1 MSRAERPT
9 NAGDGV
15 CYGFGGADF
24 VVSAAPED
32 MRRDAR

>member
-32 MRRDAR
+32 MRGDAR